1 MRGRGVVLLTVLFL
15 LFSCPLGVAAAEER
29 EEGDAQ
35 VGKDAFLEEL
45 RTLLPEGFSPDVT
58 DADALGEAVGV
69 RALFSFLLGEVRG
82 SGDEVLSFF
91 FLLMGASLFFSLAG
105 ALRAGAG
112 GTLGEICETALAA
125 VLSLALFE
133 RMHALLEETAEGLSG
148 AGRFFGGILPLL
160 TGITAAGGGGTTA
173 ASQAMTMEMT
183 LSVLTALTDGVLLP
197 LAMTL
202 FALGLLGAIG
212 GEGGGAL
219 VGMTGSV
226 RRLFLWLVGVVTA
239 VLAAA
244 LAMQSVI
251 SSAADSA
258 AMRAARFAAADLLPL
273 VGGAVSGALSAAAS
287 GLLYVKSIV
296 GISSVAALLFL
307 SLPVLVRLLLYR
319 AAFGVAIGF
328 LSCTGAKA
336 GERTLS
342 AFRAALDTL
351 IALSALSL
359 LLYIFGIVCFMKCG
373 VAVA

>member
-29 EEGDAQ
+29 EEDDAQ

-82 SGDEVLSFF
+82 AGDEVLSFF

-202 FALGLLGAIG
+202 FALGLLEAIG
-212 GEGGGAL
+212 GEGGGTL

-296 GISSVAALLFL
+296 GVSSVAALLFL

>member
-29 EEGDAQ
+29 EEGGAQ

-82 SGDEVLSFF
+82 AGDEVLFFF

-296 GISSVAALLFL
+296 GVSSVAALLFL

>member
-15 LFSCPLGVAAAEER
+15 LFLCPLGVAAAEER

-82 SGDEVLSFF
+82 AGDEVLSFF

-212 GEGGGAL
+212 GEGGGTL

-296 GISSVAALLFL
+296 GVSSVAALLFL

>member
-15 LFSCPLGVAAAEER
+15 LFSCPLGVAAAEKR
-29 EEGDAQ
+29 EEGGAQ

-91 FLLMGASLFFSLAG
+91 FLLMSASLFFSLAG

-296 GISSVAALLFL
+296 GVSSVAALLFL

>member
-29 EEGDAQ
+29 EEGGTQ

-82 SGDEVLSFF
+82 AGDEVLSFF

-125 VLSLALFE
+125 VLSFALFE
-133 RMHALLEETAEGLSG
+133 RMHALLEETADGLSG

-202 FALGLLGAIG
+202 FALGLLEAIG

-296 GISSVAALLFL
+296 GVSSVAALLFL

>member
-1 MRGRGVVLLTVLFL
+1 MRGRGVVLLIVLFL
-15 LFSCPLGVAAAEER
+15 LFSCPLGVVAAEER
-29 EEGDAQ
+29 EEDGAQ
-35 VGKDAFLEEL
+35 VGIDVFLEEL

-226 RRLFLWLVGVVTA
+226 RRLFLWLVGVVAA

-296 GISSVAALLFL
+296 GVSSVAALLFL

>member
-82 SGDEVLSFF
+82 AGDEVLSFF

-296 GISSVAALLFL
+296 GVSSVAALLFL

>member
-1 MRGRGVVLLTVLFL
+1 MRGRGVVLLAVLFL

-29 EEGDAQ
+29 EEDGAQ

-226 RRLFLWLVGVVTA
+226 RRLFLWLVGVVAA

-296 GISSVAALLFL
+296 GVSSVAALLFL

-351 IALSALSL
+351 IALFALSL

>member
-29 EEGDAQ
+29 EEGGAQ

-212 GEGGGAL
+212 GEGGGTL

-296 GISSVAALLFL
+296 GVSSVAALLFL

>member
-82 SGDEVLSFF
+82 AGDEVLSFF

-219 VGMTGSV
+219 VGMTGSI

-296 GISSVAALLFL
+296 GVSSVAALLFL

>member
-29 EEGDAQ
+29 EEGGAQ
-35 VGKDAFLEEL
+35 DGKDAFLEEL

-82 SGDEVLSFF
+82 AGDEVLSFF

-296 GISSVAALLFL
+296 GVSSVAALLFL

-351 IALSALSL
+351 IALCALSL

>member
-15 LFSCPLGVAAAEER
+15 LFLCPLGVAAAEER

-82 SGDEVLSFF
+82 AGDEVLSFF

-219 VGMTGSV
+219 VGMTGSI

-296 GISSVAALLFL
+296 GVSSVAALLFL

>member
-29 EEGDAQ
+29 EEGGAQ

-82 SGDEVLSFF
+82 AGDEVLSFF
-91 FLLMGASLFFSLAG
+91 FLLMGVSLFFSLAG

-183 LSVLTALTDGVLLP
+183 LSVLTVLTDGVLLP

-202 FALGLLGAIG
+202 FALGLLEAIG

-296 GISSVAALLFL
+296 GVSSVAALLFL

>member
-15 LFSCPLGVAAAEER
+15 LFSCPLGVAAAEKR
-29 EEGDAQ
+29 EEGGAQ

-91 FLLMGASLFFSLAG
+91 FLLMSASRFFSLAG

-296 GISSVAALLFL
+296 GVSSVAALLFL

>member
-1 MRGRGVVLLTVLFL
+1 MRGRGVVLLIVLFL
-15 LFSCPLGVAAAEER
+15 LFSCPLGVVAAEER
-29 EEGDAQ
+29 EEDGAQ
-35 VGKDAFLEEL
+35 VGIDVFLEEL

-148 AGRFFGGILPLL
+148 AGHFFGGILPLL

-226 RRLFLWLVGVVTA
+226 RRLFLWLVGVVAA

-296 GISSVAALLFL
+296 GVSSVAALLFL

>member
-15 LFSCPLGVAAAEER
+15 LFLCPLGVAAAEER

-82 SGDEVLSFF
+82 AGDEVLSFF

-160 TGITAAGGGGTTA
+160 TGITAAGGGSTTA

-202 FALGLLGAIG
+202 FALGLLEAIG
-212 GEGGGAL
+212 GEGGGTL

-296 GISSVAALLFL
+296 GVSSVAALLFL
-307 SLPVLVRLLLYR
+307 SLPALVRLLLYR

-336 GERTLS
+336 GERTLT

>member
-1 MRGRGVVLLTVLFL
+1 MRGRGAVLLTVLFL

-82 SGDEVLSFF
+82 AGDEVLSFF

-296 GISSVAALLFL
+296 GVSSVAALLFL

>member
-1 MRGRGVVLLTVLFL
+1 M
-15 LFSCPLGVAAAEER
+15 
-29 EEGDAQ
+29 
-35 VGKDAFLEEL
+35 
-45 RTLLPEGFSPDVT
+45 
-58 DADALGEAVGV
+58 

-82 SGDEVLSFF
+82 AGDEVLSFF

-160 TGITAAGGGGTTA
+160 TGITAAGGGSTTA

-202 FALGLLGAIG
+202 FALGLLEAIG
-212 GEGGGAL
+212 GEGGGTL

-296 GISSVAALLFL
+296 GVSSVAALLFL
-307 SLPVLVRLLLYR
+307 SLPALVRLLLYR

-336 GERTLS
+336 GERTLT